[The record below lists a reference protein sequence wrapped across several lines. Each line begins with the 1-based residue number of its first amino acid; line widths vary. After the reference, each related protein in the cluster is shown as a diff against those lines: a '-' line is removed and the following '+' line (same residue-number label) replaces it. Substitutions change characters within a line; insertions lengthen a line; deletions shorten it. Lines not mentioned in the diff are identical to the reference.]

1 MYDPHSSKVV
11 FLCRRSSL
19 GVEDRWACVV
29 GFFYEVD
36 TIVGVLQGLM
46 GNSRTYML
54 CIGQSLY

>member
-1 MYDPHSSKVV
+1 MYDLISSKV

-19 GVEDRWACVV
+19 GAEDRWACVV

-46 GNSRTYML
+46 VNSATYML